1 VCSRCARNVGFLRVG
16 RADRAAD
23 RVGIGD
29 RGVGRSRRPLEE
41 NPMRVS
47 RLFRHDLR
55 SKDLPYD
62 WILFAALIGWF
73 LLG

>member
-1 VCSRCARNVGFLRVG
+1 M
-16 RADRAAD
+16 RAT
-23 RVGIGD
+23 
-29 RGVGRSRRPLEE
+29 
-41 NPMRVS
+41 
-47 RLFRHDLR
+47 RLFRTRVR